1 MILGKIRRQSDAST
15 IVDRAWKTQTAWER
29 MRGLLGRKKLLEQ
42 EALLIVP
49 CSSVHTIGMGYE
61 IDIVYLDSQGKVL
74 KTVSR
79 LKPLRFSFCSGAH
92 YTLELSGGF
101 LARCPLSKGET
112 VEWQGSL

>member
-1 MILGKIRRQSDAST
+1 LIPGKICRQADAS
-15 IVDRAWKTQTAWER
+15 IVVERAWKTQNPWER

-61 IDIVYLDSQGKVL
+61 IDIVYLDVQGKVL

-92 YTLELSGGF
+92 YTLELSPGF
-101 LARCPLSKGET
+101 LARCPLSKGEA